1 MEKHWMWAPN
11 SSCSSSMPFVPLLMC
26 PYSQIRNPASEEL
39 SSCHDNTLRSLK
51 SFHLCGTFFFFF
63 LHLCICPF
71 LISARHEPGQK
82 VPSPK
87 SCTQMTK
94 IRTHK
99 LLLEKCPCFNAL
111 RLLCRSCLDSVF
123 PNVWGFYRCLCITD
137 NCHLLIDCTLP
148 KYFKLSA
155 CILVPFILSASLS
168 AECFILPYFSCGTF
182 YDSSSLHQNKASGLK
197 QGSAL
202 WLNISF

>member
-1 MEKHWMWAPN
+1 MSTEFQLQQQYAFCAPAYV
-11 SSCSSSMPFVPLLMC
+11 SLLTDQE
-26 PYSQIRNPASEEL
+26 PSIWRAIILSWQYSQVTEIIPL
-39 SSCHDNTLRSLK
+39 VWH
-51 SFHLCGTFFFFF
+51 FFFFF